1 MVMKLLTARDNG
13 ISKTLNIEIWAKM
26 RDTTSK
32 AILQRLR
39 NDYSEDE
46 AINLPKYKQPAAM
59 KVLRGKAARQY
70 DTDLKSAADRL
81 WLKFITGGMR
91 HA

>member
-1 MVMKLLTARDNG
+1 MKLLTACDNG
-13 ISKTLNIEIWAKM
+13 ILKTLNIEMWAKM

-46 AINLPKYKQPAAM
+46 AINLPKYKQPA
-59 KVLRGKAARQY
+59 VVQRGKASRKY
-70 DTDLKSAADRL
+70 DTDLKSVADRL
-81 WLKFITGGMR
+81 WLKFVTGGFK